1 MCKFLI
7 WLMDNGFGLWSCMQH
22 GWAFG
27 MVVVF
32 MDHVDGLVRLDFI
45 GVVCG
50 ASTICFFVPFLCFV
64 SGYVLSCPCLIFF
77 SLVSLEVK

>member
-50 ASTICFFVPFLCFV
+50 ASTICFFLRR
-64 SGYVLSCPCLIFF
+64 SYVLLVIMFCHVHVSFF
-77 SLVSLEVK
+77 